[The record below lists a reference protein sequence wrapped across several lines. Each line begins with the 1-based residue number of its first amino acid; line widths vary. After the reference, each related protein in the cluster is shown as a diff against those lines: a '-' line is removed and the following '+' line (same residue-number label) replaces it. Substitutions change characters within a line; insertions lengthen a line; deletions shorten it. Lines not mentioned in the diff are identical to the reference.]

1 MGTAVT
7 TIQTFDPLTGA
18 FSQPQAFTTNSEVI
32 FDDPLIAG
40 QVVEDNPFNL
50 TIQSPSQGGLPAP
63 GTVSFLS
70 AGSLSTSSGA
80 FLANYWDIDIVNQ
93 GNGVV
98 EFQGVLQED
107 FVEQAAAINS
117 LDLPETIAPGI
128 APITFPATMAEGTQI
143 SGAFS
148 QTEFQATIQGNTL
161 QGDAFVVEVND
172 VLV

>member
-18 FSQPQAFTTNSEVI
+18 PLQPQTFTTNSEVI
-32 FDDPLIAG
+32 FAAPLTAG
-40 QVVEDNPFNL
+40 QVVEENPFNL

-70 AGSLSTSSGA
+70 AGSLPTSSGA
-80 FLANYWDIDIVNQ
+80 FLATYWDIDIVNQ
-93 GNGVV
+93 GNGLV

-107 FVEQAAAINS
+107 FVEQAAGINS
-117 LDLPETIAPGI
+117 LDLPTTIAPGI
-128 APITFPATMAEGTQI
+128 APIAFPVTMAEGTQI

-148 QTEFQATIQGNTL
+148 QAEFQAVIQGTTA
-161 QGDAFVVEVND
+161 QGAAFVVEVND
-172 VLV
+172 LLV